1 VKRKKLV
8 IEMVIY
14 AVILVIGIIL
24 MFTYE
29 PEEQEIVIQKDYEIQ
44 WDGGDE

>member
-1 VKRKKLV
+1 VKKKLV

-24 MFTYE
+24 LFTYE
-29 PEEQEIVIQKDYEIQ
+29 PNEQEIVIPKDFEIE
-44 WDGGDE
+44 WDGGGE